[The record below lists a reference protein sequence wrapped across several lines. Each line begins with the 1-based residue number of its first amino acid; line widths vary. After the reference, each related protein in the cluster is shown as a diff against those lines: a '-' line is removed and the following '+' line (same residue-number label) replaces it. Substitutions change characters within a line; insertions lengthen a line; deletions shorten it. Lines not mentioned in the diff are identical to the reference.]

1 MARVLLVDDEPLL
14 RDALKQYLEFSGHTV
29 DEAADGDEAL
39 ARLVVMRPD
48 VVVSDVLMP
57 TRDGMSL
64 CRQLRRDPALADIP
78 FVFITAR
85 NAQTDLRNE
94 MERLGDGWVTKPFE
108 PDDLLAIVE
117 GVVAK
122 GR

>member
-14 RDALKQYLEFSGHTV
+14 RDALKQFLEFSGHTV

-64 CRQLRRDPALADIP
+64 CRHLRRDPALADIP

-85 NAQTDLRNE
+85 NAQTDLRAE

-108 PDDLLAIVE
+108 PDDLLAMVE